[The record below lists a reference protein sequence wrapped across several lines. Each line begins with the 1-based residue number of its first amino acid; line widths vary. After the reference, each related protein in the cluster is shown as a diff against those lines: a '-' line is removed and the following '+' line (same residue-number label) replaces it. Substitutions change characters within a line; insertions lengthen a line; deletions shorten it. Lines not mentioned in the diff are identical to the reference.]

1 MIKTLLTSAVA
12 VLALA
17 ATGCG
22 GSSSDTT
29 TTASPT
35 DEWAAG
41 FCTAVTT
48 WTDSI
53 KSVGDELKN
62 PSSLSQDGLQSAA
75 DDVKSATTQFVD
87 DVKGL
92 GAPDTESG
100 EEIKTSVD
108 ELSTTLETESAD
120 IETAAQGVSSVTD
133 LPGAITTVSKSLSAM
148 GTSFSS
154 TLSTI
159 QNADAKGELQT
170 ALQDS
175 PECASISS

>member
-1 MIKTLLTSAVA
+1 MIKTLLATVVA
-12 VLALA
+12 ALTLVA
-17 ATGCG
+17 AGCG
-22 GSSSDTT
+22 GGSDSSS
-29 TTASPT
+29 TASPA

-53 KSVGDELKN
+53 KSVGDGFKD

-100 EEIKTSVD
+100 QAVKDSIDT
-108 ELSTTLETESAD
+108 LSTTLDTESTD
-120 IETAAQGVSSVTD
+120 IETAAQGVSSLTD
-133 LPGAITTVSKSLSAM
+133 LPGAITTVSTSLTAM
-148 GTSFSS
+148 GTAVSS